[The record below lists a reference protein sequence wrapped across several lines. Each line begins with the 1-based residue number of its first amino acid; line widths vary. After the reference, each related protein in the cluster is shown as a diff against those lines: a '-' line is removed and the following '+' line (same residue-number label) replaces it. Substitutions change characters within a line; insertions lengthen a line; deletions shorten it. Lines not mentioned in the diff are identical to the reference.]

1 MLILQKQ
8 RLTYVSKQIRG
19 THKTNISDSAWPT
32 AIEAM
37 CCLQL
42 KGMGEGGS
50 KDEQHDDKER
60 KEVAKDNGKNEE
72 SEEDAGEECAAYE
85 FSVTE
90 TTILEVVMDSMRTC
104 GLAIGLLALSSLMLG
119 KHIPYYACAVH
130 SWTCSNLEKFS
141 MSKAKSV
148 H

>member
-1 MLILQKQ
+1 MLMLQKQ
-8 RLTYVSKQIRG
+8 RLTYVLKQIRG
-19 THKTNISDSAWPT
+19 TDKTNISDSTSAT
-32 AIEAM
+32 AIEAV

-42 KGMGEGGS
+42 KGMGEGES
-50 KDEQHDDKER
+50 KDEQQDDKER
-60 KEVAKDNGKNEE
+60 KEVAKDNGKKEE
-72 SEEDAGEECAAYE
+72 SEEDDGEECAAYE

-119 KHIPYYACAVH
+119 KHIPYYACAVY
-130 SWTCSNLEKFS
+130 SWTCSNREKLS

>member
-1 MLILQKQ
+1 MLQKQ
-8 RLTYVSKQIRG
+8 QLTYVSKQIRG
-19 THKTNISDSAWPT
+19 TDKMNISDSTWPT

-42 KGMGEGGS
+42 KGMGEGES
-50 KDEQHDDKER
+50 KDEQQDDKER
-60 KEVAKDNGKNEE
+60 KEVAKDNGKKEE

-119 KHIPYYACAVH
+119 KHVPSYTYAITAGLVAILRNCQ
-130 SWTCSNLEKFS
+130 
-141 MSKAKSV
+141 
-148 H
+148 